1 MRTMKAIQIHR
12 YKNADDFTPREVP
25 IPEIKAGEILVRVQ
39 YAGINPS
46 DLANMQGYYPDHTI
60 LPRIIGR
67 DFAGNVV
74 EGRSSL
80 LGKTVMGSGG
90 DVGFTRDGSFAE
102 YLAVPEE
109 GVVEVPTGLDLTHAA
124 TMGVPFL
131 AALSCLNRFPRDL
144 QGKSMLLIGGA
155 GVVGSAATVIAQE
168 RGARVVRTILRSSD
182 VDSLAPLLQEGVFM
196 DLGKNGDMIA
206 QTAAITNGQGFD
218 FIINMVGGKT
228 FEPSLKSLK
237 EFGEMACIASPGQ
250 PRVEFSLLDFYR
262 KNLSLYGLNTVLD
275 GVVDSAERLK
285 RLFAEFENKIE
296 KLACLGQTEV
306 MPFLEAKSVL
316 EKALAKELRKPVFR
330 IEEQ

>member
-1 MRTMKAIQIHR
+1 
-12 YKNADDFTPREVP
+12 
-25 IPEIKAGEILVRVQ
+25 
-39 YAGINPS
+39 
-46 DLANMQGYYPDHTI
+46 
-60 LPRIIGR
+60 
-67 DFAGNVV
+67 
-74 EGRSSL
+74 
-80 LGKTVMGSGG
+80 
-90 DVGFTRDGSFAE
+90 
-102 YLAVPEE
+102 
-109 GVVEVPTGLDLTHAA
+109 
-124 TMGVPFL
+124 
-131 AALSCLNRFPRDL
+131 
-144 QGKSMLLIGGA
+144 MLLIGGA

>member
-1 MRTMKAIQIHR
+1 
-12 YKNADDFTPREVP
+12 
-25 IPEIKAGEILVRVQ
+25 
-39 YAGINPS
+39 
-46 DLANMQGYYPDHTI
+46 
-60 LPRIIGR
+60 
-67 DFAGNVV
+67 
-74 EGRSSL
+74 
-80 LGKTVMGSGG
+80 
-90 DVGFTRDGSFAE
+90 
-102 YLAVPEE
+102 
-109 GVVEVPTGLDLTHAA
+109 
-124 TMGVPFL
+124 
-131 AALSCLNRFPRDL
+131 
-144 QGKSMLLIGGA
+144 
-155 GVVGSAATVIAQE
+155 
-168 RGARVVRTILRSSD
+168 
-182 VDSLAPLLQEGVFM
+182 
-196 DLGKNGDMIA
+196 
-206 QTAAITNGQGFD
+206 
-218 FIINMVGGKT
+218 MVGGKT